1 MSGKYL
7 SNDIGERES
16 ADIIQANKSNDS
28 YVSSSDDS
36 ENEIHDVC
44 QSDVTNSMYYYKQD
58 SADTNYLLKLI
69 QIKRVYAF
77 KYHSILFL
85 GQAKIKIT
93 KTS

>member
-1 MSGKYL
+1 MSEKYL
-7 SNDIGERES
+7 SNDLGERES
-16 ADIIQANKSNDS
+16 PEIIQANKYIDS

-36 ENEIHDVC
+36 ENEIQDVC
-44 QSDVTNSMYYYKQD
+44 RSDVTNSMYYYKQD

-69 QIKRVYAF
+69 QRRRVYIF
-77 KYHSILFL
+77 KYHSILYL